1 MNQKKFLVYL
11 IVLISFLLEVFNNAY
26 AQKIKVAIGLSLP
39 PYVIKENNTGMEL
52 DIVRK
57 SLKVMGYEIKTRYVV
72 LKNVPLIY
80 RTNKVDCAMTVNE
93 NLDVNGFFSDEVI
106 IYQNYAITLA
116 ESPLIIK
123 SISDLKNKKII
134 AFQNANKY
142 LGDEFANVVEK
153 NDDYFEAKNQLNQ
166 VKLLQKKRYDIAI
179 SDINIFKY
187 FKKQIPKLVFDVK
200 FHAIF
205 PPNPYKVVFHEK
217 KIRDKFNE
225 GLKYLRKTGEY
236 EYIINSYI
244 KD

>member
-1 MNQKKFLVYL
+1 MKKRKLLVYL
-11 IVLISFLLEVFNNAY
+11 IVLIIFLFAIFDYAY
-26 AQKIKVAIGLSLP
+26 AKKINVGIGLSLP

-57 SLKVMGYEIKTRYVV
+57 SLKIMGYDIKPRYVI
-72 LKNVPLIY
+72 LKNIPLIY
-80 RTNKVDCAMTVNE
+80 STKKVDCAMTVNE

-106 IYQNYAITLA
+106 VYQNYAITLA
-116 ESPLIIK
+116 ENPLTIN
-123 SISDLKNKKII
+123 SISDLKNKEII
-134 AFQNANKY
+134 AFQNACKY
-142 LGDEFANVVEK
+142 LGKEYANIVEN
-153 NDDYFEAKNQLNQ
+153 NDYYFEAKNQLTQ
-166 VKLLQKKRYDIAI
+166 VKLLQNKRYKIAI

-187 FKKQIPKLVFDVK
+187 FKKQISKPVFDVK
-200 FHAIF
+200 FHSIF